1 VLLRPL
7 SLRSFLFKSRFF
19 FSHLMIRLVEIIIL
33 VRNPQTQHQIWFFF
47 LPLQNRPRVHRSF
60 RTWILSSARVVVVP
74 RVSRKEEEV
83 LSQKYGVLRRK
94 KIETFFRNE
103 EKETF
108 LRLTKTVSLCNN

>member
-1 VLLRPL
+1 
-7 SLRSFLFKSRFF
+7 
-19 FSHLMIRLVEIIIL
+19 MIRLVEIIIL

-83 LSQKYGVLRRK
+83 LSQKYGVLREK
-94 KIETFFRNE
+94 KN
-103 EKETF
+103 
-108 LRLTKTVSLCNN
+108 